1 MNNFKLVYI
10 VKVMV
15 FKATF
20 HNISV
25 ISLIVE
31 VNFIGGGNHSTRRT
45 SSSKALFSGFLLDGR
60 IDISTVCVFVP
71 SFLKLVVLL
80 V

>member
-1 MNNFKLVYI
+1 MNNFKLVHI
-10 VKVMV
+10 VKAVV

-25 ISLIVE
+25 ISLRSTLFVE
-31 VNFIGGGNHSTRRT
+31 EITVPGET
-45 SSSKALFSGFLLDGR
+45 SSSKALFSGFLLDGG
-60 IDISTVCVFVP
+60 IDISTVCAFVP